1 MMADSIAVEAPDGNI
16 EYGQHLP
23 PSTDDRPKDDTER
36 LEYFLS
42 APGHT
47 SVDCPFMSTNPSNI
61 KQIDDSLSEKMEQL
75 EGLLPDNLR
84 DFYKFIGSSTQEI
97 YIKYWTLF
105 SIDNIIERRKII
117 MEDGIEVT
125 DFGMR
130 YCGMGHCKIA
140 FYDKNTGSIYYRAD
154 GGSNG
159 WDRAANYENLKKYES
174 DNSRS
179 GLTFKDFMNQ
189 IKTGDD
195 SHESMCIF

>member
-1 MMADSIAVEAPDGNI
+1 
-16 EYGQHLP
+16 
-23 PSTDDRPKDDTER
+23 
-36 LEYFLS
+36 
-42 APGHT
+42 
-47 SVDCPFMSTNPSNI
+47 
-61 KQIDDSLSEKMEQL
+61 MEQL

-140 FYDKNTGSIYYRAD
+140 FYDKNTLVLSIIALMVVLMD
-154 GGSNG
+154 GIEQQIMRILKSMNLIIV
-159 WDRAANYENLKKYES
+159 DRV
-174 DNSRS
+174 
-179 GLTFKDFMNQ
+179 
-189 IKTGDD
+189 
-195 SHESMCIF
+195 SHLRIL